1 MRKRNILL
9 TILLVLLVLTAVSSV
24 LTFRTRT
31 GQVTNRISYGN
42 VELTLIENTLES
54 GVEIPFTQDTPVRMM
69 GGDYSRIVRVKNTGA
84 HPVYVR
90 VALRL
95 TAVDKDG
102 QETTLPADF
111 YSFDINNNDWIE
123 SDGWYYYNH
132 AALTAN
138 EETNTLMT
146 KIMFDHTKLNAVS
159 GYQLTLH
166 IQAEGVQSEN
176 NGETVWQA
184 EGWPADEGGVTP

>member
-9 TILLVLLVLTAVSSV
+9 TILLVLLVLIAVSSA

-31 GQVTNRISYGN
+31 GQVKNRISYGN
-42 VELTLIENTLES
+42 VELTLIENTLAD
-54 GVEIPFTQDTPVRMM
+54 GVEIPFKQNTPVRMM
-69 GGDYSRIVRVKNTGA
+69 
-84 HPVYVR
+84 
-90 VALRL
+90 
-95 TAVDKDG
+95 DG

-176 NGETVWQA
+176 NGQTVWQA

>member
-9 TILLVLLVLTAVSSV
+9 TILLVLLVLSAVSSA

-31 GQVTNRISYGN
+31 GQVTNRITYGD
-42 VELTLIENTLES
+42 VELTLIENTPVKVS
-54 GVEIPFTQDTPVRMM
+54 GGE
-69 GGDYSRIVRVKNTGA
+69 YSRIVRVKNTGE
-84 HPVYVR
+84 HPIYVR

-132 AALTAN
+132 TALTAN

-146 KIMFDHTKLNAVS
+146 KIMFDHTKLNDVA
-159 GYQLTLH
+159 GYELTLH

>member
-9 TILLVLLVLTAVSSV
+9 TILLVLLVLSAVSSA

-31 GQVTNRISYGN
+31 GQVTNRITYGD
-42 VELTLIENTLES
+42 VELTLIENTLEN
-54 GVEIPFTQDTPVRMM
+54 GMEIPFTQNTPVKVS
-69 GGDYSRIVRVKNTGA
+69 GGEYSRIVRVKNTGE
-84 HPVYVR
+84 HPIYVR

-132 AALTAN
+132 TALTAN

-146 KIMFDHTKLNAVS
+146 KIMFDHTKLNDVA
-159 GYQLTLH
+159 GYELTLH

-184 EGWPADEGGVTP
+184 EGWPDDEGGVTL